1 VTARRPGRDSRP
13 AIATH
18 AAPTRVR
25 NVVFD
30 FGGVLV
36 SWRPQ
41 EIIDS
46 FYAETHMREALRTHA
61 FHHEDWLDMDRGT
74 LDEASV
80 VRRCAARMARPES
93 ELEALFAHVRAALT
107 PIEPTVAL
115 LRELRQRKGL
125 KLYGLSNM
133 SEAIFAY
140 LAGRHDFF
148 KLFDGIV
155 VSAAVKLLKPE
166 PAIYTHLRDRFGI
179 DFAESVFIDD
189 MARNVESARSV
200 GLPAIQ
206 FETTDQLRRELEPL
220 LSAG

>member
-1 VTARRPGRDSRP
+1 VTATTHRPGRDSGP
-13 AIATH
+13 AIATRS
-18 AAPTRVR
+18 PSSPGLR

-46 FYAETHMREALRTHA
+46 FYAEPHMREALRTHA
-61 FHHEDWLDMDRGT
+61 FHHEDWLDMDRGM

-140 LAGRHDFF
+140 LDERHDFF

-155 VSAAVKLLKPE
+155 VSAAVKLLKPD
-166 PAIYTHLRDRFGI
+166 PAIYEHLRDRFDL

-189 MARNVESARSV
+189 MARNVESARRV

-206 FETTDQLRRELEPL
+206 FVSTDQVRRELEPL
-220 LSAG
+220 L

>member
-1 VTARRPGRDSRP
+1 VRAAAR
-13 AIATH
+13 
-18 AAPTRVR
+18 APVR

-46 FYAETHMREALRTHA
+46 FYPEPQLREALRTHA
-61 FHHEDWLDMDRGT
+61 FEHDDWLDMDRGT

-80 VRRCAARMARPES
+80 VRRCALRMARPES
-93 ELEALFAHVRAALT
+93 ELRAMFDHLRAALT

-115 LRELRQRKGL
+115 LCELRERAGL

-133 SEAIFAY
+133 SASIFAY
-140 LAGRHDFF
+140 LDGRHDFF

-166 PAIYTHLRDRFGI
+166 PAIYEHLRDRFEL

-189 MARNVESARSV
+189 MARNVESARRA

-206 FETTDQLRRELEPL
+206 FETTDQVRRELAPL
-220 LSAG
+220 L